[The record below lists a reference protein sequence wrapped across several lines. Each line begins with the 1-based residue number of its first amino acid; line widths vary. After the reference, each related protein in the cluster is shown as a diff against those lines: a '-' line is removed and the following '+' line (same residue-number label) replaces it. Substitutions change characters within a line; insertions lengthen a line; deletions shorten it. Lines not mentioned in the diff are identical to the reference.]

1 MIIHLSSDTVKNVK
15 TLKRDF
21 HSDSFIRDF
30 KSVNYSVATQKKS
43 NIGFEKFMLIINNLL
58 GKYAPFKEQAK
69 RKVKLRFKP

>member
-43 NIGFEKFMLIINNLL
+43 NIGFEKFMLIIN
-58 GKYAPFKEQAK
+58 
-69 RKVKLRFKP
+69 